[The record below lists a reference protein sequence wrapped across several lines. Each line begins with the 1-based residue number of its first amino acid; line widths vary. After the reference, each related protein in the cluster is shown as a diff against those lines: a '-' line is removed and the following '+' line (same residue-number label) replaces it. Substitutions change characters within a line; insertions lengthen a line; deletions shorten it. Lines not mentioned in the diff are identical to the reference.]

1 MQEQQQYR
9 VGIPSSNCLDDMMVG
24 IDFSMPENFF
34 NDEDDFCF
42 TKPNTAAPFV
52 PTPPPLSSPPVEQ
65 PLPSSATPAVAEM
78 NNNNNT
84 ITADH
89 QHTDGL
95 FVASFPITDED
106 SVNLYM
112 FFDPI
117 QQAVVCP
124 RQTITF
130 QTGNVVSTAIVGPMV
145 IQQAQLESLFDSAK
159 NLSSA
164 HLSALPMAGT
174 NKTVA

>member
-1 MQEQQQYR
+1 
-9 VGIPSSNCLDDMMVG
+9 MMAG

-34 NDEDDFCF
+34 NDEDDFGCFGTVGF
-42 TKPNTAAPFV
+42 TKPVVIPPPPMQPSSQLPAVELYST
-52 PTPPPLSSPPVEQ
+52 PTPPPL
-65 PLPSSATPAVAEM
+65 TAEM
-78 NNNNNT
+78 NNSSDNFTNSTDLN
-84 ITADH
+84 
-89 QHTDGL
+89 QDGL
-95 FVASFPITDED
+95 FVASLPITDED

-130 QTGNVVSTAIVGPMV
+130 QTGNVVSTAVVGPMV
-145 IQQAQLESLFDSAK
+145 IQQAQLESLFDAAK

-164 HLSALPMAGT
+164 HLNALPSSSPPMTMT
-174 NKTVA
+174 NT